1 MSVSAL
7 QARMNKNMCKALPKF
22 DRGVSLLGW
31 AYNEEQLIE
40 DYLLRAWKLLQRS
53 VEDYEI
59 IIIDDCSTDG
69 TVGIIKSLMNDIPQ
83 IRLIRNAVNM
93 NVGYS
98 SVRAIK
104 SATKEYLFW
113 QTVDW
118 SYDISNL
125 RIFLELLKDY
135 DVVAGVR
142 REPVKEADKAVKPIL
157 GLLKLFRI
165 KHITKRSDTIR
176 KAIISVFNYILIRC
190 LFNVPLSDYQ
200 NVVFYPTELVQAID
214 FESNSSFGNPEG
226 LIKSYWNG
234 ASIVEVPI
242 SFLPRRVGTSKGTRL
257 RAIRSSMRDIL
268 GLWFKWVVLGRR
280 EVSRKGFVRRLRP
293 EEWQLDGNV

>member
-7 QARMNKNMCKALPKF
+7 KARFNKEMCKTLPKF
-22 DRGVSLLGW
+22 DRTVSLLGW
-31 AYNEEQLIE
+31 AYNEEELIE
-40 DYLLRAWKLLQRS
+40 DYLLRARELLQRT

-59 IIIDDCSTDG
+59 IIVDDCSTDG
-69 TVGIIKSLMNDIPQ
+69 TEEIIRSLMNDIPQ
-83 IRLIRNAVNM
+83 IRLIRNPVNM

-104 SATKEYLFW
+104 CATKEYLFW

-157 GLLKLFRI
+157 GLLKLFGI

-200 NVVFYPTELVQAID
+200 NVVFYPTELIQAID